1 MFFTL
6 AVSAPDPATCA
17 ALAKRGCET
26 DPRVMPI
33 PGPARVVWR
42 AAGGRAALITW
53 GQDAAP
59 PAPPARDGSRE
70 PPAAHQPR
78 VSQPTAAHQPSP
90 PHQLHQPP
98 TSHWP
103 LPSHQHAA
111 SFAGTIWGTDESGG
125 TVVART
131 GITRVDPV
139 FTARA
144 GRATVLSDRAMW
156 AAAITG
162 RLGDADALLYA
173 GLLGP
178 GYPLGAVTP
187 FAGVRAL
194 GPAASCR
201 VAGGV
206 VTETGRAALTEPG
219 PGGADTAARVADA
232 LVQAVTPLR
241 DVPGPVE
248 LSLTGGKDSRL
259 IAAALARAGV
269 PARARTYGFP
279 GHPDVVVAAQVAREL
294 GLEHEIA
301 EPRTTG
307 VSGAGGT
314 DVTSGADV
322 SRPGGFTGAGGFT
335 TGAGGSRAVQEVDV
349 LGRLRATVLV
359 ADGMLSAFENVG
371 RPDPDT
377 GATAIAIG
385 GHGGELL
392 RGGYAKIIPGSA
404 ARRAAGSA
412 ELLRR
417 LTMRRLPLLRARG
430 RAAYVAS
437 LAPWA
442 AAVAAHPQSAL
453 DDFYLVNRAGRWSA
467 AARQAYAIRSVMA
480 QPFFGDEVVRAAR
493 SAPLTERL
501 DDRLVRGAIGALCP
515 ALLDIPLAADRWKCG
530 TAQPPAVAA
539 SARSAVAAGTTG
551 DSAAVAAAMGG
562 SAPGTAGAPSPGAAS
577 PGQRARFDWRR
588 GYGDDVAEFLREY
601 VLGTGS
607 AGGLF
612 TIVSRPAAERLLQ
625 PPHTDPVTVWA
636 LATLAVLISRD
647 WLNARAADGQRF
659 AIPVPA

>member
-17 ALAKRGCET
+17 ALAERACGT
-26 DPRVMPI
+26 DSRAIPI
-33 PGPARVVWR
+33 PGPAQVIWR
-42 AAGGRAALITW
+42 AQDGRSAMITW
-53 GQDAAP
+53 GTRSDTMSETPQVSGHTHQGPPPGVSGSIPLGSAGAA
-59 PAPPARDGSRE
+59 RSY
-70 PPAAHQPR
+70 
-78 VSQPTAAHQPSP
+78 
-90 PHQLHQPP
+90 
-98 TSHWP
+98 
-103 LPSHQHAA
+103 
-111 SFAGTIWGTDESGG
+111 AGTIRASEDLGG
-125 TVVART
+125 TVSAQT

-139 FTARA
+139 FVARA
-144 GRATVLSDRAMW
+144 GRATVLSDRATW
-156 AAAITG
+156 AAAATG

-194 GPAASCR
+194 GPATSCR
-201 VAGGV
+201 VTGGA
-206 VTETGRAALTEPG
+206 VTEAEHAGLTG
-219 PGGADTAARVADA
+219 PGLSGPASAARVAAA

-241 DVPGPVE
+241 DASAPVE

-279 GHPDVVVAAQVAREL
+279 DHPDVVVAAQVAREL
-294 GLEHEIA
+294 GLEHEVA

-307 VSGAGGT
+307 AAGASVAHDVNGIAVTEGVARAGAGA
-314 DVTSGADV
+314 DGAPV
-322 SRPGGFTGAGGFT
+322 
-335 TGAGGSRAVQEVDV
+335 VQEVDV

-371 RPDPDT
+371 RPDPDA
-377 GATAIAIG
+377 GAATAIAIG

-417 LTMRRLPLLRARG
+417 LTMRRVPLLRARW
-430 RAAYVAS
+430 RTAYLAS

-442 AAVAAHPQSAL
+442 AAVAARPQPSL

-467 AARQAYAIRSVMA
+467 AARQAYVIRSVLA
-480 QPFFGDEVVRAAR
+480 QPFFDDQVVRAAR
-493 SAPLTERL
+493 SAPLAERL

-515 ALLDIPLAADRWKCG
+515 ALLDIPLAADHWKCD
-530 TAQPPAVAA
+530 TAKSPA
-539 SARSAVAAGTTG
+539 R
-551 DSAAVAAAMGG
+551 
-562 SAPGTAGAPSPGAAS
+562 APGTAS

-588 GYGDDVAEFLREY
+588 GYGDDVAGFLRDY
-601 VLGTGS
+601 VLGTGP
-607 AGGLF
+607 AAGLF
-612 TIVSRPAAERLLQ
+612 AIVSRPAAERLLR

-636 LATLAVLISRD
+636 LATLAALISRD
-647 WLNARAADGQRF
+647 WLNARAADGQTF
-659 AIPVPA
+659 AIPVPV

>member
-17 ALAKRGCET
+17 ALAERACGT
-26 DPRVMPI
+26 DSRAMPV
-33 PGPARVVWR
+33 PGPAQVIWR
-42 AAGGRAALITW
+42 ARDGRSAIITW
-53 GQDAAP
+53 GACP
-59 PAPPARDGSRE
+59 NTLSEMPSVSGNPHPSPAPGVSGYAAVGSAGAARSY
-70 PPAAHQPR
+70 
-78 VSQPTAAHQPSP
+78 
-90 PHQLHQPP
+90 
-98 TSHWP
+98 
-103 LPSHQHAA
+103 
-111 SFAGTIWGTDESGG
+111 AGTIWASEESAG
-125 TVVART
+125 TVFART

-139 FTARA
+139 FVARA
-144 GRATVLSDRAMW
+144 GRATVLSDRATW
-156 AAAITG
+156 AAAASS

-194 GPAASCR
+194 APATSCH
-201 VAGGV
+201 VTGGA
-206 VTETGRAALTEPG
+206 VTETEHGGLTG
-219 PGGADTAARVADA
+219 PARSGPASAARVAEA
-232 LVQAVTPLR
+232 LVQAVMPLR
-241 DVPGPVE
+241 DASAPVE

-279 GHPDVVVAAQVAREL
+279 DHPDVVVAARVAHEL
-294 GLEHEIA
+294 GLVHEVA
-301 EPRTTG
+301 EPRTTLA
-307 VSGAGGT
+307 AG
-314 DVTSGADV
+314 
-322 SRPGGFTGAGGFT
+322 PTGAHGVAGIAVTGGAAG
-335 TGAGGSRAVQEVDV
+335 TGATADGAPVVQEVDV

-371 RPDPDT
+371 RPDPDAGT
-377 GATAIAIG
+377 ATAIAIG

-417 LTMRRLPLLRARG
+417 LTMRRVPLLRARW
-430 RAAYVAS
+430 RIAYLAS
-437 LAPWA
+437 LTPWA
-442 AAVAAHPQSAL
+442 AAVAARPQPAL

-480 QPFFGDEVVRAAR
+480 QPYFDDQVVRAAR

-515 ALLDIPLAADRWKCG
+515 ALLDIPLAADRWKCD
-530 TAQPPAVAA
+530 TAKPAAHA
-539 SARSAVAAGTTG
+539 P
-551 DSAAVAAAMGG
+551 AAAY
-562 SAPGTAGAPSPGAAS
+562 

-588 GYGDDVAEFLREY
+588 GYGDDVAGFLRDY

-607 AGGLF
+607 GGGLF
-612 TIVSRPAAERLLQ
+612 AIVSRPAAERLLR

-636 LATLAVLISRD
+636 LATLAALISGD
-647 WLNARAADGQRF
+647 WLNARAADGQTF
-659 AIPVPA
+659 AIPVPV

>member
-1 MFFTL
+1 MPL
-6 AVSAPDPATCA
+6 RDASAPVELSLTGGKDSRLIAARWPAPGA
-17 ALAKRGCET
+17 ARARTYGFPDHPDVVVAAQVARELGLEHEVAEPRTTRGGCEPSGAHGVNGIAVT
-26 DPRVMPI
+26 
-33 PGPARVVWR
+33 GG
-42 AAGGRAALITW
+42 AAGAGARADGA
-53 GQDAAP
+53 GSAGAA
-59 PAPPARDGSRE
+59 RSY
-70 PPAAHQPR
+70 
-78 VSQPTAAHQPSP
+78 
-90 PHQLHQPP
+90 
-98 TSHWP
+98 
-103 LPSHQHAA
+103 
-111 SFAGTIWGTDESGG
+111 AGTIWASEESAG
-125 TVVART
+125 TVFART

-139 FTARA
+139 FVARA
-144 GRATVLSDRAMW
+144 GRATVLSDRATW
-156 AAAITG
+156 AAAATG

-194 GPAASCR
+194 APATSCH
-201 VAGGV
+201 VTGGA
-206 VTETGRAALTEPG
+206 VTETEHGGLTG
-219 PGGADTAARVADA
+219 PGRSGPASAARVAEA
-232 LVQAVTPLR
+232 LVQAVMPLR
-241 DVPGPVE
+241 DASAPVE

-279 GHPDVVVAAQVAREL
+279 DHPDVVVAAQVAREL
-294 GLEHEIA
+294 GLEHEVA

-307 VSGAGGT
+307 AAASTGAHGVTGIAVTGGAAGAGAT
-314 DVTSGADV
+314 ADGAPV
-322 SRPGGFTGAGGFT
+322 
-335 TGAGGSRAVQEVDV
+335 VQEVDV

-371 RPDPDT
+371 RPDPDAGT
-377 GATAIAIG
+377 ATAIAIG

-417 LTMRRLPLLRARG
+417 LTMRRVPLLRARW
-430 RAAYVAS
+430 RIAYLAS
-437 LAPWA
+437 LTPWA
-442 AAVAAHPQSAL
+442 AAVAARPQPAL

-480 QPFFGDEVVRAAR
+480 QPYFDDQVVRAAR

-515 ALLDIPLAADRWKCG
+515 ALLDIPLAADRWKCD
-530 TAQPPAVAA
+530 TAKP
-539 SARSAVAAGTTG
+539 SAHA
-551 DSAAVAAAMGG
+551 
-562 SAPGTAGAPSPGAAS
+562 PGAAS

-588 GYGDDVAEFLREY
+588 GYGDDVAGFLRDY

-612 TIVSRPAAERLLQ
+612 AIVSRPAAERLLR

-636 LATLAVLISRD
+636 LATLAALISRD
-647 WLNARAADGQRF
+647 WLNARAAGGQTF
-659 AIPVPA
+659 AIPVPV

>member
-59 PAPPARDGSRE
+59 PAPPAF
-70 PPAAHQPR
+70 
-78 VSQPTAAHQPSP
+78 
-90 PHQLHQPP
+90 L
-98 TSHWP
+98 
-103 LPSHQHAA
+103 SHQHAA

-241 DVPGPVE
+241 DVDGPVE

-307 VSGAGGT
+307 VSGPGGT
-314 DVTSGADV
+314 DVASGADGTP
-322 SRPGGFTGAGGFT
+322 PGGVTGAEGFTGAGG
-335 TGAGGSRAVQEVDV
+335 SRTVQEVDV

>member
-1 MFFTL
+1 MYFTL

-17 ALAKRGCET
+17 ELTQRACGT

-33 PGPARVVWR
+33 PGPARVIWR
-42 AAGGRAALITW
+42 APGGHAALIMW
-53 GQDAAP
+53 GNGPAGPGHMRGNGLPGPGHMRGDGPAGPGHTGGAGLPGPGHAGDP
-59 PAPPARDGSRE
+59 P
-70 PPAAHQPR
+70 
-78 VSQPTAAHQPSP
+78 PSY
-90 PHQLHQPP
+90 
-98 TSHWP
+98 
-103 LPSHQHAA
+103 
-111 SFAGTIWGTDESGG
+111 AGTIWVAGEGGG
-125 TVVART
+125 TVCART
-131 GITRVDPV
+131 AITRVDPV
-139 FTARA
+139 FVTRA
-144 GRATVLSDRAMW
+144 GRAAIIADRASW
-156 AAAITG
+156 AAATAG
-162 RLGDADALLYA
+162 RLGDADPLLYA

-194 GPAASCR
+194 GPATTCR
-201 VAGGV
+201 AVGGEI
-206 VTETGRAALTEPG
+206 TETDHGRLSRPDPG
-219 PGGADTAARVADA
+219 DPEAAARVAEA
-232 LVQAVTPLR
+232 LVQAVAPLR
-241 DVPGPVE
+241 DAPGPVE

-279 GHPDVVVAAQVAREL
+279 RHPDVVIAAQVALEL
-294 GLEHEIA
+294 GLEHEVV

-307 VSGAGGT
+307 AAGPGGTTGTDGADGADGAGAGGI
-314 DVTSGADV
+314 
-322 SRPGGFTGAGGFT
+322 TGAARIA
-335 TGAGGSRAVQEVDV
+335 GAAGSRVVQEVDV

-371 RPDPDT
+371 RPDPDA
-377 GATAIAIG
+377 GAVTAIG

-417 LTMRRLPLLRARG
+417 LTMRRLPLLRGRW

-442 AAVAAHPQSAL
+442 AAVAAHPQATL

-480 QPFFGDEVVRAAR
+480 QPFFDDGVVRTAR
-493 SAPLTERL
+493 SAPLAERL

-530 TAQPPAVAA
+530 
-539 SARSAVAAGTTG
+539 G
-551 DSAAVAAAMGG
+551 
-562 SAPGTAGAPSPGAAS
+562 PGAA
-577 PGQRARFDWRR
+577 PGGTGPQGSSAAGRPGPPRSGPPPAGPGRRPSFDWRR
-588 GYGDDVAEFLREY
+588 SYGDEVARFLRDY
-601 VLGTGS
+601 IIDQGTV
-607 AGGLF
+607 GGLF
-612 TIVSRPAAERLLQ
+612 AAVSRPTAERLLRLPQ
-625 PPHTDPVTVWA
+625 ADPVTVWA
-636 LATLAVLISRD
+636 LASLAALVSGD
-647 WLNARAADGQRF
+647 WLSARAPAGPVF